1 MAQLLTNDLR
11 VLALL
16 VGLKPQHLSEP
27 DDVLLGLILHESGHH
42 HHQGTFRE
50 FYYSIPTDLA
60 IKFMTDKRTL
70 DWLLAN
76 ASAFIPAE
84 NKPTL
89 AERLERGARTDIWAD
104 TSHDNSDDGIYDAV
118 EDAQFAMV
126 EAAKLLREHGLD
138 K

>member
-27 DDVLLGLILHESGHH
+27 DYVLLGLILHESGHH
-42 HHQGTFRE
+42 HHQGTFRD

-60 IKFMTDKRTL
+60 VKFMTDKRTL

-76 ASAFIPAE
+76 ASAFIPAD
-84 NKPTL
+84 KGLSL
-89 AERLERGARTDIWAD
+89 ADRLDRGVDADIWRE
-104 TSHDNSDDGIYDAV
+104 TDDLE
-118 EDAQFAMV
+118 EDDRLTLYFTKSNMKK
-126 EAAKLLREHGLD
+126 AAKLLREHGLD

>member
-1 MAQLLTNDLR
+1 MPMDIKDIR
-11 VLALL
+11 ILALL
-16 VGLKPQHLSEP
+16 TGASRDLLSLPE
-27 DDVLLGLILHESGHH
+27 DELLGVVYHELGHIY
-42 HHQGTFRE
+42 HQGGFNS
-50 FYYSIPTDLA
+50 FYASLPNDLA
-60 IKFMTDKRTL
+60 IRLMVDKRTL
-70 DWLLAN
+70 DWLLTN

-89 AERLERGARTDIWAD
+89 ADRLERGARTDIWAD

>member
-1 MAQLLTNDLR
+1 MAQLLTNDIR

-27 DDVLLGLILHESGHH
+27 DDVLLGLILHQSGHH
-42 HHQGTFRE
+42 YHQGTFRD

-70 DWLLAN
+70 DFLLAN
-76 ASAFIPAE
+76 ASAFIPAD
-84 NKPTL
+84 KGLSL
-89 AERLERGARTDIWAD
+89 ADRLDRGVDADIWRE
-104 TSHDNSDDGIYDAV
+104 TDDLGYDDQYILSATKS
-118 EDAQFAMV
+118 AMLK
-126 EAAKLLREHGLD
+126 AAKLLREHGLD